1 MVAWPIRAP
10 RSCNAVLAIL
20 IFAAVVALL
29 GACDKM
35 PLVAPSGTVMTLT
48 ADANVLPVNGSAEI
62 TAVLIE
68 AGQAQPPSSG
78 TGNPPTTSTATGAGT
93 TVHNGTLVSFTTTLG
108 RVDPAEARTTN
119 GKAVVRL
126 LANGQSGVATVT
138 AFSGA
143 ASKTLTINVGA
154 AAASRVVVTA
164 SPQALPA
171 IGGTTTITATV
182 QDQQGNGI
190 LGVPVSFSTTAGSLA
205 ATSAVTD
212 NSGNAVT
219 TLTTNAAATVTAT
232 AGGGTGGGTGGT
244 AAPTPATVAITIL
257 PNATVTI
264 TPPTGAVVVSTPTS
278 FTVNVGTTVIVL
290 DVVVEFGDGEKLSL
304 GPISASQPVPH
315 MYGIAG
321 ALTAT
326 ATASFADGTVK
337 KVSTPVVVADYQVSA
352 GCSANVAFGGTSTFT
367 ATVSPTGMSLN
378 DFIWDFGSE
387 GTQHG
392 NPTTHTF
399 QSKGTKVVKL
409 TVVPTKGSSKSSSCQ
424 LEVN

>member
-10 RSCNAVLAIL
+10 RSFNVLLGVFIVGG
-20 IFAAVVALL
+20 VVALF

-48 ADANVLPVNGSAEI
+48 ADTNVLPINGSAEI

-78 TGNPPTTSTATGAGT
+78 TGNPPTTSTTTGAGT

-108 RVDPAEARTTN
+108 RVDPVDARTTN

-138 AFSGA
+138 AFSGS

-164 SPQALPA
+164 SPQSLPA
-171 IGGTTTITATV
+171 IGGTSTITANV

-190 LGVPVSFSTTAGSLA
+190 LGVPVSFSTTAGSLG

-232 AGGGTGGGTGGT
+232 AGGGSGGTGGT
-244 AAPTPATVAITIL
+244 AAPAPATVAITIL
-257 PNATVTI
+257 PNATVQI
-264 TPPTGAVVVSTPTS
+264 TPPTATVTVSTPTS
-278 FTVNVGTTVIVL
+278 LSVTVGTAVIVL
-290 DVVVEFGDGEKLSL
+290 DVVVDFGDGEVRSL
-304 GPISASQPVPH
+304 GPISGTQPVPH
-315 MYGIAG
+315 LYGIAG
-321 ALTAT
+321 ELTAT
-326 ATASFADGTVK
+326 ATATFADGTTK
-337 KVSTPVVVADYQVSA
+337 KVSTSVVVGDYQVSA
-352 GCSANVAFGGTSTFT
+352 GCSANVVFGGTSTFT
-367 ATVSPTGMSLN
+367 ATVTPTGMSLN

-387 GTQHG
+387 GVQHG

-409 TVVPTKGSSKSSSCQ
+409 TVVPTKGSSKSATCT
-424 LEVN
+424 LEVT